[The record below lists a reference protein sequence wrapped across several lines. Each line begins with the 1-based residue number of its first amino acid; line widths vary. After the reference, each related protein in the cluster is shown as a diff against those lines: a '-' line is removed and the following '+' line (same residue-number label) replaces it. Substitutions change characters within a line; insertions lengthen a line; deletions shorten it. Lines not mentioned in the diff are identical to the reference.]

1 MACEMQTATRLGYST
16 QECFATLFWHKHAI
30 PKTMA
35 QTCNTKIDSCIAATR
50 EEVVVDPYLP
60 HPPLQEEL
68 VHLE

>member
-50 EEVVVDPYLP
+50 EEVVVDS
-60 HPPLQEEL
+60 
-68 VHLE
+68 